1 MAVSRLTDGL
11 PITTEW
17 LNSLSDEINNL
28 SAILSSSASG
38 TTTSA
43 GSGASK
49 IDILGSFFSNTT
61 RPLQIVA
68 DRITVTASG
77 GTSVAE
83 LSPTFQSPFA
93 DNNVIVV
100 ATPSFVS
107 QGTRMGKPFKA
118 SASVGAIT
126 SKGFL
131 CSVTLVDDGMDF
143 NQGKEVIV
151 DYIAIGKRP

>member
-17 LNSLSDEINNL
+17 LNSLTDEINL
-28 SAILSSSASG
+28 ISASLSSSG
-38 TTTSA
+38 TTTTSS
-43 GSGASK
+43 GSGVNQ
-49 IDILGSFFSNTT
+49 IDILGKFFSNTT

-68 DRITVTASG
+68 DRVTVTATA
-77 GTSVAE
+77 GTDVAE
-83 LSPTFQSPFA
+83 LSPTFQAPFA

-107 QGTRMGKPFKA
+107 QGTRKGKPFKA
-118 SASVGAIT
+118 TASVGAIT

-131 CSVTLVDDGMDF
+131 CSVSLVVDSMDF

-151 DYIAIGKRP
+151 DYIAIGKKP